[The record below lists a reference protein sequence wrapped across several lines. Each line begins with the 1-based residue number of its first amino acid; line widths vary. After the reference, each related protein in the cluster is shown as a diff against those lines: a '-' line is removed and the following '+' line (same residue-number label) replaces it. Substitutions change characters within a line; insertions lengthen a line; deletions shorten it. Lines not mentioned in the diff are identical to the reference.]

1 MLQSNLRRFWKAIKP
16 DNKSAISLCD
26 NMGTPIADS
35 EVPDALNLAFC
46 SVFTKASTDALPH
59 FPYFNFPPMEGIEF
73 RAEGIVKVIDSLKC
87 SSSCGIDGINANRTA
102 REISTRIALHVKYAC
117 SAILCIIFQH
127 SLDTGTVPDDWRT
140 GKVIPVFKKGDR
152 SSPGNYR
159 PISLTSIC
167 SKIMEHVIYS

>member
-46 SVFTKASTDALPH
+46 SVFTKASSDALPH

-87 SSSCGIDGINANRTA
+87 SSSCGIDGINAKA
-102 REISTRIALHVKYAC
+102 LKSTKYAC